1 MYYFVR
7 AKICKIFI
15 PYSFCEQILAFFRIK
30 NAHFSTIDK
39 SGDIKGKFMCHYFRY
54 KNALSC
60 KTPMQKRAKTDVS
73 ATDKEC
79 YLLRAML

>member
-1 MYYFVR
+1 MY
-7 AKICKIFI
+7 
-15 PYSFCEQILAFFRIK
+15 
-30 NAHFSTIDK
+30 
-39 SGDIKGKFMCHYFRY
+39 HYFRY

-60 KTPMQKRAKTDVS
+60 KTPMQKRAKIDVS